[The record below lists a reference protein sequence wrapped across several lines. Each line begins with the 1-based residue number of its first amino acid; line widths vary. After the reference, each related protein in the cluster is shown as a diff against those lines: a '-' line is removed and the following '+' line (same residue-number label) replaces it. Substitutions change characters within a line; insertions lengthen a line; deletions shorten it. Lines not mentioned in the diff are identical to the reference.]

1 MDLSDIKI
9 AICAIIILI
18 GTLTI
23 AAYLSGSVTETLI
36 IGLASTGIAAI
47 AGLAGFD
54 MGRKVE

>member
-1 MDLSDIKI
+1 MPPDSISGRLTMDLSDIKI

-23 AAYLSGSVTETLI
+23 A
-36 IGLASTGIAAI
+36 
-47 AGLAGFD
+47 GLAGFD